1 MIVSNIRYDYNGID
15 QCAELIDGFLRKM
28 DSELDG
34 IETALKPLEG
44 DAWRGSVAQEVYFEK
59 KTEWR
64 NAALK
69 IAESLMNLKVSLGVS
84 KEGMQSADIRAAG
97 MFG

>member
-1 MIVSNIRYDYNGID
+1 MTSIRYDYNGID
-15 QCAELIDGFLRKM
+15 NCAEIIDAFLTKM
-28 DSELDG
+28 DSRLDE

-44 DAWRGSVAQEVYFEK
+44 EAWKGSVAQEVYFEK

-64 NAALK
+64 AAALK

-84 KEGMQSADIRAAG
+84 KEGMQAADIRAAG